1 MNRGLAWALIG
12 TAGALAAWQGALALQ
27 NEAEAPDP
35 APKAERPAQPAEP
48 VQPKAAERAAP
59 AVPPARR
66 KIAGE
71 TPMAQR
77 VAVIGLLN
85 KRNGIAREITL
96 RPGQAVRVGDVVIR
110 LRACEAAAPWED
122 QKLTGAFVQTDVR
135 GRDDKWRRIFSGWLF
150 KESPSLNTVQHPIY
164 DVWPKSCVMRWPEI
178 GPDTEIVSEPAS
190 SRSNAKKSGGAAAA
204 PAATPSA
211 SSSNET

>member
-1 MNRGLAWALIG
+1 VKRGLAWALIG
-12 TAGALAAWQGALALQ
+12 GAGALAAWQAALALQ
-27 NEAEAPDP
+27 NEAEAPEP
-35 APKAERPAQPAEP
+35 APKAEQPAEP
-48 VQPKAAERAAP
+48 AQPKAAERPAPAAP
-59 AVPPARR
+59 SAPR

-85 KRNGIAREITL
+85 KRNGIARDITL

-110 LRACEAAAPWED
+110 LRACEATAPWEE

-164 DVWPKSCVMRWPEI
+164 DVWPKSCTMRWPEI
-178 GPDTEIVSEPAS
+178 GPETEIVSEPGAGRS
-190 SRSNAKKSGGAAAA
+190 SAKKSGGAGPA
-204 PAATPSA
+204 PEATPSA
-211 SSSNET
+211 ASSNDT